1 MEHVRLFIAI
11 GLSLLVF
18 IVWNVLFVDKEK
30 GKLPQQAVQTE
41 QKSTEK
47 PSTKQPSN
55 KTSGITEKQEAP
67 KEVPPVKAQTPLK
80 EIATEPV
87 KPSRTITVNLPLYTA
102 KISEKGA
109 VFKSVVLKKY
119 RETIDPNSPFY
130 EMINPDLS
138 QGTVRIGFAGNSFQG
153 IEDAVF
159 SANLEKDSVDIKD
172 KDKEIS
178 FSWTSP
184 KGVVIEKTYLFS
196 PKTYVI
202 SLNVTIRNGSDQTIK
217 DNLTLSL
224 LEKAPEKVSRYGFE
238 GPSALINNKLEQIK
252 TKKIEKQDVY
262 PGKLKWI
269 AVQDR
274 YFISAIMP
282 DEAVDTKMHLSIN
295 DDKILKNTY
304 IQPEQAIQPNTQHV
318 FKYKL
323 FFGPKS
329 MTVLKSVD
337 YDLIKAVN
345 FGMFDILA
353 KPCVYIMNF
362 IYGYIPNYGVA
373 IIILTILSKI
383 LLWPLGNKSYKSM
396 AAMKKIQP
404 LMAEIKEKYKDDK
417 KKMNEEMMGLYK
429 TYKVNP
435 LGGCLPMVVQIP
447 VFFALYRM
455 LYEAIEL
462 RHAPFFW
469 WINDLSAPDRLFR
482 FNFSVPFM
490 QPPYG
495 IPVLTIIM
503 GVTMFIQQKM
513 SPPAGDPTQAKM
525 MMMMPIV
532 FTVIFINFSSGLV
545 LYWLVNNIISVAQ
558 QYYITKKNV

>member
-1 MEHVRLFIAI
+1 MENARLLIAI
-11 GLSLLVF
+11 VLSLLVF
-18 IVWNVLFVDKEK
+18 IVWNALFLNKQKD
-30 GKLPQQAVQTE
+30 KLPKQNIQTQQPVTKNLEKTTKETPTKKTALPE
-41 QKSTEK
+41 STTA
-47 PSTKQPSN
+47 S
-55 KTSGITEKQEAP
+55 KTTVS
-67 KEVPPVKAQTPLK
+67 
-80 EIATEPV
+80 EPAA
-87 KPSRTITVNLPLYTA
+87 PSRTITVNLPLYTA

-109 VFKSVVLKKY
+109 VFRSFILKKY
-119 RETIDPNSPFY
+119 RKTIDANSPLLD
-130 EMINPDLS
+130 MIDPDLS
-138 QGTVRIGFAGNSFQG
+138 KGTVRIGLAANSLQG
-153 IEDAVF
+153 LDNAVF
-159 SANLEKDSVDIKD
+159 SDNLNKDSIDIKD
-172 KDKEIS
+172 KPAEIS
-178 FSWTSP
+178 FSWKSP
-184 KGVVIEKTYLFS
+184 RGVVVEKRFLFS
-196 PKTYVI
+196 PKTYVVGLDVI
-202 SLNVTIRNGSDQTIK
+202 IKNGSGRPIK
-217 DNLTLSL
+217 DSLTLSL
-224 LEKAPEKVSRYGFE
+224 LTKGPEEVSRYGFE
-238 GPSALINNKLEQIK
+238 GPSALINNNLEQIK
-252 TKKIEKQDVY
+252 TKNIKKQDVY

-269 AVQDR
+269 AIEDR

-282 DEAVDTKMHLSIN
+282 DQAIDASMHLSLN
-295 DDKILKNTY
+295 GGDILKNTY
-304 IQPEQAIQPNTQHV
+304 VQPEETVLPDQQHI
-318 FKYKL
+318 FKYKV

-329 MTVLKSVD
+329 MAVLKSVN

-362 IYGYIPNYGVA
+362 IYDFIPNYGVA

-383 LLWPLGNKSYKSM
+383 ILWPLGNKSYKSM
-396 AAMKKIQP
+396 AQMKKIQP

-455 LYEAIEL
+455 LYGAIEL
-462 RHAPFFW
+462 RHAPFLW

-482 FNFSVPFM
+482 FDFHVPFM

-503 GVTMFIQQKM
+503 GATMFFQQKM

-525 MMMMPIV
+525 MMLMPIV

-545 LYWLVNNIISVAQ
+545 LYWLVNNVISMAQ
-558 QYYITKKNV
+558 QYYITKKNE

>member
-1 MEHVRLFIAI
+1 MEHARLLIAI
-11 GLSLLVF
+11 VLSLLVF
-18 IVWNVLFVDKEK
+18 VVWNALFLSKQKEK
-30 GKLPQQAVQTE
+30 PPE
-41 QKSTEK
+41 QKIQNQQQVTKAPEK
-47 PSTKQPSN
+47 TAKETPSKETALPETIPS
-55 KTSGITEKQEAP
+55 KTTVPAP
-67 KEVPPVKAQTPLK
+67 AAPA
-80 EIATEPV
+80 
-87 KPSRTITVNLPLYTA
+87 RTITVNLPLYTA

-109 VFKSVVLKKY
+109 VFRSFILKKY
-119 RETIDPNSPFY
+119 RETIDADSPLL
-130 EMINPDLS
+130 EMISPDLS
-138 QGTVRIGFAGNSFQG
+138 QGTVRIGFAGNSLQG
-153 IEDAVF
+153 LDDAVF
-159 SANLEKDSVDIKD
+159 KTQLNKDSIDIKD
-172 KDKEIS
+172 KPAEIS
-178 FSWTSP
+178 FSWKSP
-184 KGVVIEKTYLFS
+184 GGIVVEKRFLFS
-196 PKTYVI
+196 PKTYVVGLDVVI
-202 SLNVTIRNGSDQTIK
+202 KNGSGNPIK
-217 DNLTLSL
+217 GNLTLSL
-224 LEKAPEKVSRYGFE
+224 LKEGPENASRYGFE
-238 GPSALINNKLEQIK
+238 GPCALIDNKLEEIK
-252 TKKIEKQDVY
+252 IKKIKDQDVY
-262 PGKLKWI
+262 PGKLTWI
-269 AVQDR
+269 AIQDR

-282 DEAVDTKMHLSIN
+282 DEALDASMHLSN
-295 DDKILKNTY
+295 DQNDVLANTY
-304 IQPEQAIQPNTQHV
+304 VQPEQTILPDQQHI
-318 FKYKL
+318 FQYKL

-329 MTVLKSVD
+329 MAVLKSVD
-337 YDLIKAVN
+337 FDLIKAVN

-362 IYGYIPNYGVA
+362 IYKFIPNYGVA

-396 AAMKKIQP
+396 AQMKKIQP

-455 LYEAIEL
+455 LYGAIEL
-462 RHAPFFW
+462 RHAPFIW

-482 FNFSVPFM
+482 FNFSIPFM

-525 MMMMPIV
+525 MMLMPIV

-545 LYWLVNNIISVAQ
+545 LYWLFNNIISMVQ
-558 QYYITKKNV
+558 QYYIQKKYA

>member
-1 MEHVRLFIAI
+1 MEHARLLIAI
-11 GLSLLVF
+11 VLSLLVF
-18 IVWNVLFVDKEK
+18 IVWNALFLNKQQEK
-30 GKLPQQAVQTE
+30 H
-41 QKSTEK
+41 
-47 PSTKQPSN
+47 
-55 KTSGITEKQEAP
+55 P
-67 KEVPPVKAQTPLK
+67 KENIQTQEHVAKRSEKTAKETTVKKEALPESTTASKTTVSTP
-80 EIATEPV
+80 AAPAA
-87 KPSRTITVNLPLYTA
+87 PARTITVNLPLYTA

-109 VFKSVVLKKY
+109 VLRSFVLKKY
-119 RETIDPNSPFY
+119 RVTVQPDSPLLD
-130 EMINPDLS
+130 MINPDLT
-138 QGTVRIGFAGNSFQG
+138 QGTVRIGMAGNSLKG
-153 IEDAVF
+153 LDDAVF
-159 SANLEKDSVDIKD
+159 SAHLNQESLNVDD
-172 KDKEIS
+172 KPREIT
-178 FSWTSP
+178 FSWKSP
-184 KGVVIEKTYLFS
+184 RGVVVEKRFLFS
-196 PKTYVI
+196 PKSYEVGLDVVI
-202 SLNVTIRNGSDQTIK
+202 KNGSSRPIK
-217 DNLTLSL
+217 DSLTLSL
-224 LEKAPEKVSRYGFE
+224 LKKGPENSSRYGFE
-238 GPSALINNKLEQIK
+238 GPSALINNKLEEIAV
-252 TKKIEKQDVY
+252 KKIKKKDVY

-269 AVQDR
+269 GIQGR
-274 YFISAIMP
+274 YFLSAIMP
-282 DEAVDTKMHLSIN
+282 SEAIDASMHLSDR
-295 DDKILKNTY
+295 DDILQNTY
-304 IQPEQAIQPNTQHV
+304 VQPELTILPDQQHV

-329 MTVLKSVD
+329 MAVLKSVD

-362 IYGYIPNYGVA
+362 IYKFIPNYGVA
-373 IIILTILSKI
+373 IIILTLLSKI

-396 AAMKKIQP
+396 AQMKKIQP
-404 LMAEIKEKYKDDK
+404 LMAEIKEKYKGDK

-455 LYEAIEL
+455 LYGAIEL
-462 RHAPFFW
+462 RHAPFIW

-482 FNFSVPFM
+482 FNFSIPFM

-525 MMMMPIV
+525 MMLMPVV

-545 LYWLVNNIISVAQ
+545 LYWLINNVISLVQ
-558 QYYITKKNV
+558 QYYIQKKYA

>member
-30 GKLPQQAVQTE
+30 GKLPQQDIQTE
-41 QKSTEK
+41 Q
-47 PSTKQPSN
+47 QSN
-55 KTSGITEKQEAP
+55 KTSGITEKQKTPE
-67 KEVPPVKAQTPLK
+67 KTTPLK
-80 EIATEPV
+80 TQPPLKENASEPI

-119 RETIDPNSPFY
+119 RETIDANSPFY

-138 QGTVRIGFAGNSFQG
+138 QGTVRIGFAGKSLKG
-153 IEDAVF
+153 IDDAMF
-159 SANLEKDSVDIKD
+159 SVNLEKDSVDIKN
-172 KDKEIS
+172 KARKIS

-184 KGVVIEKTYLFS
+184 KGVVVEKTYLFS
-196 PKTYVI
+196 PETYVI
-202 SLNVTIRNGSDQTIK
+202 AIDVTIKNGSDQTIK

-224 LEKAPEKVSRYGFE
+224 LEKAPENVSRYGFE

-252 TKKIEKQDVY
+252 IKKIKKQDVY
-262 PGKLKWI
+262 PGKLTWI

-282 DEAVDTKMHLSIN
+282 DEAVDASMHLSIN

-304 IQPEQAIQPNTQHV
+304 IQPEQVIQPDDQHV

-337 YDLIKAVN
+337 YDLIKAVH

-353 KPCVYIMNF
+353 KPCVWIMNF
-362 IYGYIPNYGVA
+362 IYDYIPNYGVA

-462 RHAPFFW
+462 RHAPFFG
-469 WINDLSAPDRLFR
+469 WITDLSAPDRLFR
-482 FNFSVPFM
+482 FDFHVPFM

-503 GVTMFIQQKM
+503 GATMFIQQKM

-558 QYYITKKNV
+558 QYYITKKNA

>member
-1 MEHVRLFIAI
+1 MEHLRLFIAI

-30 GKLPQQAVQTE
+30 GKLPQQAIQAE
-41 QKSTEK
+41 Q
-47 PSTKQPSN
+47 QSN
-55 KTSGITEKQEAP
+55 KTAGIKEKQKIPEKTP
-67 KEVPPVKAQTPLK
+67 PLK
-80 EIATEPV
+80 IQLPSKESAAKPI

-109 VFKSVVLKKY
+109 VFKSFVLNKY
-119 RETIDPNSPFY
+119 RKTIDPNSPPF
-130 EMINPDLS
+130 EMIDPDLS
-138 QGTVRIGFAGNSFQG
+138 QGTVRIGFAENSLQG
-153 IEDAVF
+153 MDEAMF
-159 SANLEKDSVDIKD
+159 SVNLEKDSVDIKN
-172 KDKEIS
+172 KAKEIS

-184 KGVVIEKTYLFS
+184 KGVVVEKTYLFS
-196 PKTYVI
+196 PETYVI
-202 SLNVTIRNGSDQTIK
+202 SLGVTIKNGSDQPIK

-224 LEKAPEKVSRYGFE
+224 LKTVPESVSRYGFE

-252 TKKIEKQDVY
+252 TKKIKKQAVY
-262 PGKLKWI
+262 PGKLTWI

-274 YFISAIMP
+274 YFMSAIMP
-282 DEAVDTKMHLSIN
+282 NEAVDASMQLSIN

-304 IQPEQAIQPNTQHV
+304 VQPEQVIPAGEQHV

-329 MTVLKSVD
+329 MTVLKSVN

-345 FGMFDILA
+345 FGMFDVLA
-353 KPCVYIMNF
+353 KPCVWIMNF
-362 IYGYIPNYGVA
+362 IYGFIPNYGVA
-373 IIILTILSKI
+373 IIILTILSKV

-396 AAMKKIQP
+396 AAMKRIQP

-482 FNFSVPFM
+482 FDFHVPFM

-558 QYYITKKNV
+558 QYYVTKKNE